1 MIINAGIVEVVY
13 NEQYPLAEDAIR
25 LLKEAGV
32 KVRAM
37 KV

>member
-1 MIINAGIVEVVY
+1 VY
-13 NEQYPLAEDAIR
+13 NEQYPLAEDALE
-25 LLKEAGV
+25 LLKTAGV